1 MCQSDEYFIGP
12 CPALTIFHIKMIA
25 RAAQEDSSPSILSFY
40 RRTKSIPAYK
50 YIYDTM
56 YMVKCR

>member
-25 RAAQEDSSPSILSFY
+25 RAEDSSSSPSIRSFY
-40 RRTKSIPAYK
+40 RRKK
-50 YIYDTM
+50 YS
-56 YMVKCR
+56 RL